1 MTKKAP
7 SLLLAGL
14 MIQSLCAA
22 DNNEPLP
29 LTPITDG
36 VYSIVSPS
44 FGLPTPENK
53 GWNSNSHFVVTETGV
68 LLFDT
73 GSSELIGQRIKR
85 TIASVTDLPV
95 RWVVNSHSHADH
107 WFGNA
112 AFPEAEI
119 ITSKPALAT
128 MKDHGPGS
136 LAFYTRVTKGS
147 LGATELVYPTVL
159 LTKNQTRTFGGVT
172 VSFIFS
178 NDGHSPG
185 DLLMWLPHQKIVVGG
200 DVLGS
205 DWMPIVT
212 GHGNVPSLIQT
223 LKDVAAMEPEIV
235 LTGHG
240 QATTVVASVTRD
252 AAFLSRIWAQVK
264 ADHGQKTIDEIVV
277 TVQSEMGPT
286 YSSSYKD
293 FGSDIKRYVT
303 LLVELQS

>member
-1 MTKKAP
+1 MTKKVL

-14 MIQSLCAA
+14 MIQSLWAA
-22 DNNEPLP
+22 DNIEPLP
-29 LTPITDG
+29 LTKITDG

-53 GWNSNSHFVVTETGV
+53 GWNSNCHFVVTDTGV

-73 GSSELIGQRIKR
+73 GSSEQIGFRIKDA
-85 TIASVTDLPV
+85 IASVTDLPV

-119 ITSKPALAT
+119 MTSKPALAT

-159 LTKNQTRTFGGVT
+159 LTENQTRTFGGVT

-185 DLLMWLPHQKIVVGG
+185 DLLMWLPQQKIVVGG

-212 GHGNVPSLIQT
+212 GHGRVPSLIQT
-223 LKDVAAMEPEIV
+223 LKDVAALGPEIV

-240 QATTVVASVTRD
+240 QATTVASVTRD

-264 ADHGQKTIDEIVV
+264 ADHAQKTIDEIVA
-277 TVQSEMGPT
+277 TVQAEMGPT

>member
-1 MTKKAP
+1 MTKN
-7 SLLLAGL
+7 LLAL
-14 MIQSLCAA
+14 LFAAFITCNSLAKNTI
-22 DNNEPLP
+22 DPIP
-29 LTPITDG
+29 VTPISDN

-73 GSSELIGQRIKR
+73 GSSELIGHRIKHA
-85 TIASVTDLPV
+85 IESVTALPV

-107 WFGNA
+107 WFGNG

-128 MKDHGPGS
+128 MKDHGPGA
-136 LAFYTRVTKGS
+136 LEFYTRVTKGT

-159 LTKNQTRTFGGVT
+159 LTENQTRSFGGVE

-185 DLLMWLPHQKIVVGG
+185 DLLMWLPQQKIVVGG

-205 DWMPIVT
+205 DWMPIIT
-212 GHGNVPSLIQT
+212 GHGKVPSLIQT
-223 LKDVAAMEPEIV
+223 LKDVAALKPEIV

-240 QATTVVASVTRD
+240 QATTVASVTRD
-252 AAFLSRIWAQVK
+252 VAFLSQIWAQVK
-264 ADHGQKTIDEIVV
+264 ADYGKKTTEELVA
-277 TVQSEMGPT
+277 TVQAEMGPK
-286 YSSSYKD
+286 YGAIYKD

-303 LLVELQS
+303 LLVQLQS